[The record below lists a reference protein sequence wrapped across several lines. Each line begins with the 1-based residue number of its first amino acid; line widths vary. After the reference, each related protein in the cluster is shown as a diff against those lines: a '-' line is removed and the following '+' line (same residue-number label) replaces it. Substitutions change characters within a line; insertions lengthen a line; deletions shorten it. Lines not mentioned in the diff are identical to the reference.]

1 MRLLSRIFG
10 GFVLFAILVFG
21 GASPSFA
28 DNCYYSDASG
38 NFCFETVEEW
48 LDYLFN
54 EINCDPSAGY
64 INSNGEV
71 LCCPTELEYI
81 YANTETGFC
90 ECKTEYG
97 MVFDPEIPGCV
108 CPTGTEWFGDI
119 SEPGCCANIVED
131 KCCYYYSFDKKNEQ
145 DLCYSFNDWIGLV
158 KEVGGAGYIDEN
170 GGIHGCP
177 EGTNPNTQTGFCES
191 TCAEGE
197 YIPAGDYICTS
208 CPAGYDCPGGTFNV
222 IDYEN
227 DQGVGDP
234 IIYTITLKNYN
245 NTGTHQTI
253 YEKYA
258 TGWYSNPATTTSIS
272 TATVPS
278 RTGYTFRGFYT
289 STQTDATSSGNTGTQ
304 RITKTGG
311 LPNNTTFA
319 ANTTLYAAWAR
330 DCVDSSNCTLTVANN
345 GAVTYTTSCP
355 NGYVSGEGTY
365 NPVCQSS
372 GTANCYRIDLD
383 NTTNGGTGGAPTSV
397 YMYRDATT
405 YADSS
410 NQSKWC
416 KLYTDD
422 ACTTEVAYSGN
433 HYTLP
438 STNPTKSHATFYG
451 YVGSNNYSQS
461 FYRSHIN
468 YDASS
473 PQAWNSCI
481 DSNYAYY
488 GINSIG
494 FDASQ
499 TPSLTLKAIYDCD
512 EGWRGNC
519 TLSGDV
525 YNGYYCY
532 SNTACT
538 VSPTSTISFN
548 ANGGSGGR
556 SGTVTAT
563 YGSIAPVIT
572 NSNWTTPH
580 RFGYRF
586 QGYADAD
593 NTNLYYG
600 STGGSSR
607 VWDKTTDTTLYAQ
620 WYLFEDGK
628 IYFYDSVD
636 TSPSSYGSIGCS
648 RTSCTLPTYSTAGFT
663 KPTGAT
669 WLGWAFLCG
678 NYEYCGAG
686 DATDTGL
693 YGTGSSNGAATV
705 TNNNNFFGR
714 WNEDELDSSFASGLR
729 ACWQFNITYNLN
741 SGANPSGAPTTYNNC
756 LNTTLPTP
764 TLENYIFAGWYDNS
778 SFSGSPVTTIAAG
791 STGTK
796 TYYAKWTESSCWH
809 TVLDN
814 TTYGGT
820 GGTTD
825 IYINRSTCN
834 VYSTS
839 DCSGTAITTL
849 PSLPSK
855 TNAFYSGH
863 YNPAE
868 PGWGALITTS
878 DSDRFTNLKT
888 ECNGNSFYNTLVA
901 KYNCND
907 GYHAASSAT
916 NAACVANSYSVHF
929 NSNCPTTASG
939 TMSNQSFTYEI
950 AQNLTN
956 NGFTC
961 NNRAFQG
968 WATSA
973 SGAKV
978 YNNQQSVSNLTT
990 TNGGTFELYAVWTA
1004 TACNAG
1010 EYLNNGTCNAC
1021 PTGYTSDGATAT
1033 SQEDCFINC
1042 SAGYRV
1048 STPGG
1053 TCDNTGGDPWVTTAG
1068 QTVYY
1073 GNISPVTY
1081 CMYGYNTIGSTY
1093 HSSINSCNMSV
1104 NAGYYVPNNLP
1115 AVTSISIS
1123 STDGLKL
1130 AEIGAYMD
1138 YDGTD
1143 AVNLSLSSGN
1153 GTDLGRATD
1162 GYYNSVAIIP
1172 AGNRVVW
1179 RAPAKKDLRS
1189 IRIALASPARN
1200 ITITAH
1206 SEVNG
1211 DVVVFQGDMIHSV
1224 QDQVQGW
1231 AVAPTGELIVLSS
1244 IPMECPAGRYS
1255 TTSYTYLPTGSSCSN
1270 VTAGYYTSGGGTSAT
1285 PTAAGNGCLSG
1296 QTCGKC
1302 PTGWPHSAAGS
1313 NEITDCY
1320 SDTKSRAWSGT
1331 QTACTNPDTT
1341 GCSAVT
1347 CASCSNSACNYVAY
1361 VNAAGNADGEIKSG
1375 CETNNAS
1382 CQQTVAS
1389 LTPNTGYHTTSGNLE
1404 YCPAN
1409 TYTVT
1414 FNANGGTGSP
1424 STSEITCVYDDT
1436 CPAFATQGTLSK
1448 TNATFGGWNTASDGT
1463 GTSYAEGA
1471 TPTNLTS
1478 TNGATVPL
1486 YAVWI
1491 TSGCPGGQYLN
1502 NGSCISC
1509 PAGYS
1514 CAGEEAQPVMCATN
1528 TYSTGGAASCTACT
1542 GGLTTSSVADSRY
1555 HDEVADC
1562 GRILHVGAYEI
1573 RLKSIPANANISTT
1587 VPSPSLRFN
1596 YAGNA
1601 NGRPDFYANMSP
1613 IASPMRVTST
1623 GLISTTGSGDK
1634 FKTQY
1639 NNTNYYVCDDVTCV
1653 TE

>member
-1 MRLLSRIFG
+1 M
-10 GFVLFAILVFG
+10 LFAILVFG
-21 GASPSFA
+21 GVSSSFA
-28 DNCYYSDASG
+28 APKGEDCYYSDASG
-38 NFCFETVEEW
+38 KICFATVGQW
-48 LDYLFN
+48 LDYLFY
-54 EINCDPSAGY
+54 EGKCDPPAGY
-64 INSNGEV
+64 IDSDGKPH
-71 LCCPTELEYI
+71 CCPKEDYI
-81 YANTETGFC
+81 YANTKTGFC
-90 ECKTEYG
+90 ECNTGYG
-97 MVFDPEIPGCV
+97 MVFDQEIPGCV
-108 CPTGTEWFGDI
+108 CPAGTEWFDQIG
-119 SEPGCCANIVED
+119 EPGCCANIVDD
-131 KCCYYYSFDKKNEQ
+131 KCCYYYIFDKKNEKT
-145 DLCYSFNDWIGLV
+145 LCFSFTEWIKLV
-158 KEVGGAGYIDEN
+158 EKMGSAGYIDSKGEF
-170 GGIHGCP
+170 HGCP
-177 EGTNPNTQTGFCES
+177 EGTRPNTQTGFCET

-197 YIPAGDYICTS
+197 YVPVGDYICTS
-208 CPAGYDCPGGTFNV
+208 CPDGYDCPGGTFN
-222 IDYEN
+222 IINYEKN
-227 DQGVGDP
+227 QGVGDP
-234 IIYTITLKNYN
+234 IIYTITLNNYN
-245 NTGTHQTI
+245 NTVTHQNI

-258 TGWYSNPATTTSIS
+258 TGWYSNSAATTSIS

-304 RITKTGG
+304 RITKSGG

-319 ANTTLYAAWAR
+319 ANTTLYAAWAKN
-330 DCVDSSNCTLTVANN
+330 CEDSSNCTLTVANN

-383 NTTNGGTGGAPTSV
+383 NTTNGGTGGAPISI

-405 YADSS
+405 YSASQ

-416 KLYTDD
+416 KLYTDS
-422 ACTTEVAYSGN
+422 ACTTEVANNGN
-433 HYTLP
+433 FYTIP
-438 STNPTKSHATFYG
+438 TTNPTKSHATFDH
-451 YVGSNNYSQS
+451 YVGGNGYPQP
-461 FYRSHIN
+461 FYRSYIN
-468 YDASS
+468 YDISY
-473 PQAWNSCI
+473 PQAWEGCVFP
-481 DSNYAYY
+481 DYAYE
-488 GINSIG
+488 GIYSLG

-499 TPSLTLKAIYDCD
+499 TPSLTLDAVYSCD
-512 EGWRGNC
+512 EGWRGSC
-519 TLSGDV
+519 TLDT
-525 YNGYYCY
+525 YYGQTCY

-538 VSPTSTISFN
+538 ASPTSTISFN

-563 YGSIAPVIT
+563 YGSMAPVIT
-572 NSNWTTPH
+572 TSNWTTPH
-580 RFGYRF
+580 RFGYNF
-586 QGYADAD
+586 GGYTDAQSGG
-593 NTNLYYG
+593 NLYYG
-600 STGGSSR
+600 YRGSPSKT
-607 VWDKTTDTTLYAQ
+607 WDKTTNTTLYAQ
-620 WYLFEDGK
+620 WNFFDSDKL
-628 IYFYDSVD
+628 YFYTFDNGYYS
-636 TSPSSYGSIGCS
+636 GHGACS
-648 RTSCTLPTYSTAGFT
+648 RTSCNTLPTYSTAGFT

-678 NYEYCGAG
+678 DYQYCGAG

-693 YGTGSSNGAATV
+693 YAAGTNVTASSV
-705 TNNNNFFGR
+705 VNNFFGR
-714 WNEDELDSSFASGLR
+714 WNEANNDSSFNGGLY
-729 ACWQFNITYNLN
+729 ACWQFNISYELN
-741 SGANPSGAPTTYNNC
+741 GGTNPGGVPTTYNNC
-756 LNTTLPTP
+756 QNTTLPTP
-764 TLENYIFAGWYDNS
+764 TRDNYVFGGWYENS
-778 SFSGSPVTTIAAG
+778 SFTGNPVTTIPGAT
-791 STGTK
+791 TGAK
-796 TYYAKWTESSCWH
+796 IYYAKWTESPCWH

-834 VYSTS
+834 VYANAGCTGS
-839 DCSGTAITTL
+839 AITALSST
-849 PSLPSK
+849 PTK
-855 TNAFYSGH
+855 TNAGYTGH

-868 PGWGALITTS
+868 SGWGALITTS
-878 DSDRFTNLKT
+878 GSDRFTNLKT
-888 ECNGNSFYNTLVA
+888 ECNNNRFYSSLVA
-901 KYNCND
+901 KYDCSA

-929 NSNCPTTASG
+929 NSNCPTAAPG
-939 TMSNQSFTYEI
+939 TMSNQSFTYGI

-961 NNRAFQG
+961 TNRAFQG

-978 YNNQQSVSNLTT
+978 YDNQQSVSDLTT
-990 TNGGTFELYAVWTA
+990 TNDGIFELYAVWTA
-1004 TACNAG
+1004 TACDAG

-1021 PTGYTSDGATAT
+1021 PTGYTSNGATAT
-1033 SQEDCFINC
+1033 SQADCFINC
-1042 SAGYRV
+1042 PAGYRV
-1048 STPGG
+1048 ATPGG
-1053 TCDNTGGDPWVTTAG
+1053 TCDDSGNGPWVTTNE

-1081 CMYGYNTIGSTY
+1081 CMYGYKTMGSTY
-1093 HSSINSCNMSV
+1093 HSSINSCNRSV
-1104 NAGYYVPNNLP
+1104 NAGYYVANVLP
-1115 AVTSISIS
+1115 EVTSISIS
-1123 STDGLKL
+1123 STDELRL
-1130 AEIGAYMD
+1130 AEIGAYKD
-1138 YDGTD
+1138 YNGTN
-1143 AVNLSLSSGN
+1143 AFHLSLSSGN
-1153 GTDLGRATD
+1153 GTNLGWATD
-1162 GYYNSVAIIP
+1162 GTYNSVAIIP
-1172 AGNRVVW
+1172 AGNTVVW
-1179 RAPAKKDLRS
+1179 QTSAKINLHS
-1189 IRIALASPARN
+1189 IRIALANPAKDV
-1200 ITITAH
+1200 TITAH

-1211 DVVVFQGDMIHSV
+1211 DVVVFQGDINHSIE
-1224 QDQVQGW
+1224 DQVQGW

-1244 IPMECPAGRYS
+1244 IPMVCPAGQYS
-1255 TTSYTYLPTGSSCSN
+1255 TASYAYLPIGTSCSD

-1296 QTCGKC
+1296 KTCGKC

-1320 SDTKSRAWSGT
+1320 SNTKSRAWSGT
-1331 QTACTNPDTT
+1331 QVACTNPDTT

-1361 VNAAGNADGEIKSG
+1361 VNASGNADGTIKSG
-1375 CETNNAS
+1375 CATNNAS

-1424 STSEITCVYDDT
+1424 SESEITCVYDDA

-1478 TNGATVPL
+1478 TNGASVPL

-1491 TSGCPGGQYLN
+1491 ISGCPGGQYLN
-1502 NGSCISC
+1502 SGLCISC

-1514 CAGEEAQPVMCATN
+1514 CAGEETQPVMCATN

-1613 IASPMRVTST
+1613 IASPMRVSAT
-1623 GLISTTGSGDK
+1623 GQISTATSGNK
-1634 FKTQY
+1634 FKTLY